1 MKARFFSGL
10 AVATALAVT
19 VLIPVS
25 AQAPTYD
32 VSWVA
37 GPPGSEQTYSGTA
50 TMAVDAKGVV
60 TGKLA
65 ITSPAAVNAVLSG
78 TVAKDTWT
86 FEYPYEIP
94 EQQCTGVIK
103 GTAKVTAGNKTVE
116 GTATIGGGCAPEPFS
131 STFKFT
137 LQAKK

>member
-1 MKARFFSGL
+1 MRARLFSGL
-10 AVATALAVT
+10 AVAGALALT

-25 AQAPTYD
+25 AQTPTYD

-37 GPPGSEQTYSGTA
+37 GPPGSEQTYTGTA
-50 TMAVDAKGVV
+50 TMAVDGKGVV

-65 ITSPAAVNAVLSG
+65 ITSPEAVNATLTG

-94 EQQCTGVIK
+94 VQGCTGVIK
-103 GTAKVTAGNKTVE
+103 GTARIGAGKKTVE
-116 GTATIGGGCAPEPFS
+116 GTAMIGGGCAPEPFN

-137 LQAKK
+137 LQEKK

>member
-1 MKARFFSGL
+1 MKARLFSRL
-10 AVATALAVT
+10 AVAAALALT

-32 VSWVA
+32 VNWVA
-37 GPPGSEQTYSGTA
+37 GPPGSEQTYTGT
-50 TMAVDAKGVV
+50 TTWAVDSKGAV

-86 FEYPYEIP
+86 FDYPYEIP

-103 GTAKVTAGNKTVE
+103 GTAKVSADKKTVE
-116 GTATIGGGCAPEPFS
+116 GTATIGGGCAPEPFN

-137 LQAKK
+137 QQTKK

>member
-1 MKARFFSGL
+1 MTARFFPRL
-10 AVATALAVT
+10 AVAAALALT

-25 AQAPTYD
+25 AQAPTYA
-32 VSWVA
+32 VNWVA
-37 GPPGSEQTYSGTA
+37 GPPGSEQTYTGT
-50 TMAVDAKGVV
+50 TTWAVDGKGVV

-65 ITSPAAVNAVLSG
+65 ITSPAAVNANLSG
-78 TVAKDTWT
+78 TVAKGTWT

-103 GTAKVTAGNKTVE
+103 GTAKVGAGNKTVE
-116 GTATIGGGCAPEPFS
+116 GTATIGGACAPEPFS

-137 LQAKK
+137 LQEKK